1 MAASMM
7 CAKCG
12 DKMPCDCKVPK
23 PVPMGTPMA
32 PPKAMT
38 KPMAPL
44 PVATAPPM
52 AKPAF
57 NRASNLGAYHHPPKA
72 AVESSTADMKADKA
86 GMKRTGLSKSAWESS
101 TADKKADANIAK
113 KMMKKSTAW

>member
-1 MAASMM
+1 MMAASMM

-57 NRASNLGAYHHPPKA
+57 NPAANLGKYHHPPKA
-72 AVESSTADMKADKA
+72 AVEGSMADKKNDAA
-86 GMKRTGLSKSAWESS
+86 GMKRTGMSSKQWESS
-101 TADKKADANIAK
+101 PMDKDAKPAK
-113 KMMKKSTAW
+113 KITKKSTAW